1 MAATTDR
8 LIRVVDAADRLG
20 VSPKTIYRMAADGRL
35 KSAPIGSGRRRPGIR
50 ISEASVTALIE
61 SAS

>member
-8 LIRVVDAADRLG
+8 LIRVTDAADRLG

-35 KSAPIGSGRRRPGIR
+35 KSAPIGSGRKPGIR
-50 ISEASVTALIE
+50 ISEASVTALIA